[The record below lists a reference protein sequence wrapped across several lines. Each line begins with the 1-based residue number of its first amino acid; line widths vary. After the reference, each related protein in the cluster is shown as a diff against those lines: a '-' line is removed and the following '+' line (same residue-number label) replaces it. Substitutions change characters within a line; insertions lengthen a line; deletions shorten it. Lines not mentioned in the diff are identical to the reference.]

1 VLLWFLA
8 LLPVVVCGLVGLSWW
23 HFKHRAAHYRALA
36 DRRSSIVCGHEPVL
50 AMTADT
56 EELAGGFQR
65 DFMIRVED
73 FLDPESL
80 RRLREEG
87 VAAMPLLKRSY
98 VPTHKKG
105 GTVSYEQVHHVAPHC
120 LAFYHSPV
128 VQAWVSRVVG
138 HKVSPAG
145 DHDQSSCS
153 LLYYTEEGDHIHWHF
168 DHNFYRGRQ
177 FTALLSLVNRGG
189 NGGLSASRLMR
200 KDAEGK
206 EIAFETAENTLMLFE
221 GQRVV
226 HRVSPAA
233 AGDQRI
239 VLSMTFNSDPRISVT
254 REVKRRVKDTAFFG
268 LRVLWH

>member
-8 LLPVVVCGLVGLSWW
+8 LLPIALCGLIGLSWW
-23 HFKHRAAHYRALA
+23 HFKNRAAYYRALA
-36 DRRSSIVCGHEPVL
+36 DRRPSIVRGHEPIV
-50 AMTADT
+50 AVAADI
-56 EELAGGFQR
+56 EKLAGDFHR
-65 DFMIRVED
+65 DCIIRVEH
-73 FLDPESL
+73 FLDPQSL
-80 RRLREEG
+80 ELLRQEG

-105 GTVSYEQVHHVAPHC
+105 GTVSYEQIHSVAPGC
-120 LAFYHSPV
+120 LAFYHSLA
-128 VQAWVSRVVG
+128 VQAWVSRIVG
-138 HKVSPAG
+138 HEVHPAG

-177 FTALLSLVNRGG
+177 FTALVSLVNRGG

-239 VLSMTFNSDPRISVT
+239 VLSMTFNSDPRISFT
-254 REVKRRVKDTAFFG
+254 REFKRRIKDTAFFG
-268 LRVLWH
+268 MRVLWR